1 MTVPANQRLI
11 DVYCTLKHSGWQ
23 LEVMAVMRSLMRR
36 FARLG

>member
-23 LEVMAVMRSLMRR
+23 LEVMRSLMRR